1 MTSFEAGFPRSY
13 LEKGSSSGKYLSY
26 PFVRSIFDQMM
37 QTAVHML
44 KDAPKTRMTQVIVL
58 LTSKGKEYS
67 AIIGDVLSEDKI
79 AERALIKEMCKDND
93 TELRYVMAVWK
104 TSSGVDMPS
113 YDFRK
118 MLCRMNFENK
128 NAAIFM
134 NETANY
140 TVVPLGATMANFDFL
155 NEEDDIFH

>member
-1 MTSFEAGFPRSY
+1 MTSFEAGLPRSY
-13 LEKGSSSGKYLSY
+13 IKKESSDGKYPSY

-44 KDAPKTRMTQVIVL
+44 QDAPKTRMTQVVVL
-58 LTSKGKEYS
+58 LTSNGKEYS
-67 AIIGDVLSEDKI
+67 AIIEDALSEDKI
-79 AERALIKEMCKDND
+79 AERALIKEMRKDND

-118 MLCRMNFENK
+118 MLCCMNPENK

-134 NETANY
+134 NEIANY
-140 TVVPLGATMANFDFL
+140 TVLPLGATMPNLDFL
-155 NEEDDIFH
+155 NEEDDTF

>member
-1 MTSFEAGFPRSY
+1 MIISIMSKVEAKVSAF
-13 LEKGSSSGKYLSY
+13 
-26 PFVRSIFDQMM
+26 FIFKCFL
-37 QTAVHML
+37 AYVN
-44 KDAPKTRMTQVIVL
+44 
-58 LTSKGKEYS
+58 
-67 AIIGDVLSEDKI
+67 
-79 AERALIKEMCKDND
+79 AL
-93 TELRYVMAVWK
+93 
-104 TSSGVDMPS
+104 PS

-118 MLCRMNFENK
+118 MLCCMNPENK

>member
-1 MTSFEAGFPRSY
+1 MSTIYSAP
-13 LEKGSSSGKYLSY
+13 
-26 PFVRSIFDQMM
+26 PFVRSVFDQMM

-44 KDAPKTRMTQVIVL
+44 KDAPNARLTQVVVL
-58 LTSKGKEYS
+58 LTSNGKEYS
-67 AIIGDVLSEDKI
+67 AIIGDALSEEKI
-79 AERALIKEMCKDND
+79 AEKALIKEMRKDND

-118 MLCRMNFENK
+118 MLCCMNPENK

-134 NETANY
+134 NEIANY
-140 TVVPLGATMANFDFL
+140 TVLPLGATMPNLDFL
-155 NEEDDIFH
+155 NEEDDTF

>member
-1 MTSFEAGFPRSY
+1 MSTIYSAP
-13 LEKGSSSGKYLSY
+13 

-44 KDAPKTRMTQVIVL
+44 KDAPNARLTQAIVL

-67 AIIGDVLSEDKI
+67 AIIEDVLSEEKI
-79 AERALIKEMCKDND
+79 AEKALIKEMQKDND
-93 TELRYVMAVWK
+93 TELRYVMTVWK

-118 MLCRMNFENK
+118 MLCCMNPENK

-134 NETANY
+134 NEIANY
-140 TVVPLGATMANFDFL
+140 TVLPLGATMPNLDFL
-155 NEEDDIFH
+155 NEEDDTF

>member
-1 MTSFEAGFPRSY
+1 MTPTY
-13 LEKGSSSGKYLSY
+13 HSY
-26 PFVRSIFDQMM
+26 PFVRSVFDKMM

-44 KDAPKTRMTQVIVL
+44 KDAPNTRLTQVIVL

-67 AIIGDVLSEDKI
+67 AIVEDVLSDEKI
-79 AERALIKEMCKDND
+79 AEKALIKEMRKDGD
-93 TELRYVMAVWK
+93 TELRYMMALWK
-104 TSSGVDMPS
+104 SGSCVDLPS

-118 MLCRMNFENK
+118 MLCRMNPENK

-140 TVVPLGATMANFDFL
+140 TVVPLGSTMANFDFL
-155 NEEDDIFH
+155 NEEDDTL

>member
-1 MTSFEAGFPRSY
+1 MSTIYSAP
-13 LEKGSSSGKYLSY
+13 
-26 PFVRSIFDQMM
+26 PFVRSVFDQMM

-44 KDAPKTRMTQVIVL
+44 KDAPNARLTQVVVF

-67 AIIGDVLSEDKI
+67 AIIEDALSEEKI
-79 AERALIKEMCKDND
+79 AEKALIKEMRKDND

-118 MLCRMNFENK
+118 MLCRMNPENK

-134 NETANY
+134 NEIANY
-140 TVVPLGATMANFDFL
+140 TVLPLGATMPNLDFL
-155 NEEDDIFH
+155 NEEDDTF

>member
-1 MTSFEAGFPRSY
+1 MSTIYSAP
-13 LEKGSSSGKYLSY
+13 

-44 KDAPKTRMTQVIVL
+44 KDAPNARLTQAIVL

-67 AIIGDVLSEDKI
+67 AIIEDVLSEEKI
-79 AERALIKEMCKDND
+79 AEKALIKEMQKDND
-93 TELRYVMAVWK
+93 TELRYVMTVWK

-118 MLCRMNFENK
+118 MLCRMNPENK

-134 NETANY
+134 NEIANY
-140 TVVPLGATMANFDFL
+140 TVLPLGATMPNLDFL
-155 NEEDDIFH
+155 NEEDDTF

>member
-1 MTSFEAGFPRSY
+1 MRFSEYFVKGVNFLRLYYNCFLVKWGFR
-13 LEKGSSSGKYLSY
+13 K
-26 PFVRSIFDQMM
+26 
-37 QTAVHML
+37 
-44 KDAPKTRMTQVIVL
+44 VL
-58 LTSKGKEYS
+58 PAYFINKIKVVSKGKEYS
-67 AIIGDVLSEDKI
+67 AIIEDVLSEDKI

-118 MLCRMNFENK
+118 MLCRMNPENK

>member
-1 MTSFEAGFPRSY
+1 MATSDYLPRSY
-13 LEKGSSSGKYLSY
+13 VETSNKSSYNSY

-44 KDAPKTRMTQVIVL
+44 KDAPKTRLTQVVVL

-67 AIIGDVLSEDKI
+67 AIIEDVLSEDKI
-79 AERALIKEMCKDND
+79 AERALIKEMQKDND
-93 TELRYVMAVWK
+93 TELRYIMVVWK

-118 MLCRMNFENK
+118 MLCRMNPENK

-140 TVVPLGATMANFDFL
+140 TVVSLGATMANFDFL
-155 NEEDDIFH
+155 NEEDDTF

>member
-1 MTSFEAGFPRSY
+1 MSTIYSAP
-13 LEKGSSSGKYLSY
+13 L
-26 PFVRSIFDQMM
+26 FVRSVFDKMM
-37 QTAVHML
+37 RTAVHLL
-44 KDAPKTRMTQVIVL
+44 KDAPNARLTQVIVL

-67 AIIGDVLSEDKI
+67 AIIDDVLSEEKI
-79 AERALIKEMCKDND
+79 AEKALIKEMRKDND

-118 MLCRMNFENK
+118 MLCCMNPENK

-134 NETANY
+134 NEIANY
-140 TVVPLGATMANFDFL
+140 TVLPLGATMPNLDFL
-155 NEEDDIFH
+155 NEEDDTF

>member
-1 MTSFEAGFPRSY
+1 MATSDRLPRSY
-13 LEKGSSSGKYLSY
+13 IEVSNKSSHHSY

-37 QTAVHML
+37 QTAGHML
-44 KDAPKTRMTQVIVL
+44 KDAPKTGMTQVVVL

-67 AIIGDVLSEDKI
+67 AIIEDALSEDKI
-79 AERALIKEMCKDND
+79 AEKALIKEMRKDND

-118 MLCRMNFENK
+118 MLCRMNPENK

-140 TVVPLGATMANFDFL
+140 TVFPLGATMANFDFL
-155 NEEDDIFH
+155 NEEDDTL

>member
-1 MTSFEAGFPRSY
+1 MTSFEAGLPRSY
-13 LEKGSSSGKYLSY
+13 IKKESSDVKYPSY

-44 KDAPKTRMTQVIVL
+44 QDAPKTRMTQVVVL

-67 AIIGDVLSEDKI
+67 AIIEDVLSEDKI
-79 AERALIKEMCKDND
+79 AERALIKEMRKDND

-118 MLCRMNFENK
+118 MLCRMNMENK
-128 NAAIFM
+128 NAAIFLM
-134 NETANY
+134 GEAGY
-140 TVVPLGATMANFDFL
+140 GVKPLGATMVNFDFL
-155 NEEDDIFH
+155 NEEDNIF